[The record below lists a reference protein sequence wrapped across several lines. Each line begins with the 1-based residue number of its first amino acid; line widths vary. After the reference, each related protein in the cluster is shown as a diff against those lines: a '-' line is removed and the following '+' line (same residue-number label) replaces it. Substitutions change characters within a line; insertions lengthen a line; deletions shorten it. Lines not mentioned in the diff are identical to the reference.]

1 MAWSAPQD
9 FRFLALGSL
18 IALAS
23 STAIF
28 ATWARKPRASVKVG
42 YEEIP
47 LDEIEA
53 HAD

>member
-1 MAWSAPQD
+1 MVWSAPRD

-18 IALAS
+18 VALAS
-23 STAIF
+23 SATIF
-28 ATWARKPRASVKVG
+28 ASWARKPRVGVKVE

-53 HAD
+53 HAY